1 MANEFLNDNFSGVYS
16 GKTVFVTGSRGFKA
30 SYLAL
35 WLTKLGAKVIS
46 YSLDHPTRKGLYYCS
61 SLKDHFLADIEGDVT
76 DYNHILDVFDKYRP
90 EMVFHL
96 AANPL
101 VRDCY
106 KTPLATFKNNALGT
120 ATVLDAVRN
129 TDCVKNCI
137 MITSDKC
144 YKNIE
149 QLWGYKENDRL
160 EGVDP
165 YSASKSCASVII
177 SSYRDSFFK
186 KMGIGL
192 AEVRAGN
199 VVGSLDWSKDRLIPD
214 AIRSINSNSPIII
227 RNRHS
232 TRPWELVLE
241 VLSGYLR
248 VGQKLLDDSSEYS
261 TTFNF
266 GPPLENN
273 KTVGEVI
280 DSLVKAYGMSFD
292 INDMTDPNAPHECGL
307 LYLDSTKA
315 YRMLGWKSKL
325 TLDETMQF
333 TADGYKAALENDDM
347 YEFASKQID
356 KYCLA

>member
-1 MANEFLNDNFSGVYS
+1 MTNDFLANDFNCAYA
-16 GKTVFVTGSRGFKA
+16 GKTVFITGSRGFKA

-35 WLTKLGAKVIS
+35 WLTKLGARVIS
-46 YSLDHPTRKGLYYCS
+46 YSLDHPTKKGLYYCS
-61 SLKDHFLADIEGDVT
+61 SLKDHFYADIEGDVT
-76 DYNHILDVFDKYRP
+76 DYDHIVEVFDRYRP
-90 EMVFHL
+90 EIVFHL

-106 KTPLATFKNNALGT
+106 ETPLMTFKNNALGT
-120 ATVLDAVRN
+120 ATILEAVKN
-129 TDCVKNCI
+129 TDCVKTCV

-144 YKNIE
+144 YKNVE
-149 QLWGYKENDRL
+149 QLWGYKEDDRL

-186 KMGIGL
+186 KMGIGI

-214 AIRSINSNSPIII
+214 AIRSIQSNSPIII
-227 RNRHS
+227 RNRYS

-241 VLSGYLR
+241 VLGGYLR
-248 VGQKLLDDSSEYS
+248 TGQKLMEDPVTYS

-273 KTVGEVI
+273 KPVADVV
-280 DSLVKAYGMSFD
+280 DSLVKAYGTTVE
-292 INDMTDPNAPHECGL
+292 INDQTDPDAPHECGL
-307 LYLDSTKA
+307 LFLDSTKA
-315 YRMLGWKSKL
+315 YRMLEWKSKL
-325 TLDETMQF
+325 TLDETMKF
-333 TADGYKAALENDDM
+333 TADGYKKSLEVDDM
-347 YEFASKQID
+347 YDYALQQID
-356 KYCLA
+356 RYINA

>member
-1 MANEFLNDNFSGVYS
+1 MVNDFLNKNFDGCYKDKV
-16 GKTVFVTGSRGFKA
+16 VFVTGIRGFKA

-35 WLTKLGAKVIS
+35 WLNKLGAKVVG
-46 YSLDHPTRKGLYYCS
+46 YSLDHPAQKGLYYCS
-61 SLKDHFLADIEGDVT
+61 SLKDHLFADIEGDVT
-76 DYNHILDVFDKYRP
+76 DYEHIVSVFNEYRP
-90 EMVFHL
+90 EIVFHL

-106 KTPLATFKNNALGT
+106 ETPLLTFKNNALGT
-120 ATVLDAVRN
+120 ATILEAVKN

-144 YKNIE
+144 YKNVE
-149 QLWGYKENDRL
+149 QLWGYKEDDRL

-177 SSYRDSFFK
+177 TSYRESFFNK
-186 KMGIGL
+186 KGIGI

-214 AIRSINSNSPIII
+214 TIRSIHSGSPIII
-227 RNRHS
+227 RNRYS

-241 VLSGYLR
+241 VLGGYLR
-248 VGQKLLDDSSEYS
+248 TGQKLMEDPVTYS

-273 KTVGEVI
+273 KSVAEVV
-280 DSLVKAYGMSFD
+280 DSLVKAYGTD
-292 INDMTDPNAPHECGL
+292 VPINDQTDPNAPHECGL
-307 LYLDSTKA
+307 LFLDSTKA
-315 YRMLGWKSKL
+315 YRMLNWKSKL
-325 TLDETMQF
+325 TLDETMAF
-333 TADGYKAALENDDM
+333 TAAGYKASLVMSDM
-347 YEFASKQID
+347 YEFASMQID
-356 KYCLA
+356 DYIDA